1 MVRLQLTDEQRQEL
15 TRASRQAVGR
25 VALRAQMVLLSG
37 RGYSVPQIAKIHDCG
52 TEVVRTWLHRYEQ
65 EGVAG
70 LEDELRSGRPPKDPL
85 AGSIVDAQ
93 ASQPPRNSGLVQ
105 SFWTVALLT
114 AFLATRFGLV
124 LSCASVRRYL
134 HLSGWR
140 WRRPRLDTARKR
152 DSEAASLLAA
162 LERARELAV
171 GGLAHLLYFDECDLH
186 LRREASPRK
195 GSAKTLKVPVIR
207 SMWMKGER
215 VRVPTPGKNRRHAFF
230 GALDAVTGEW
240 YWMDSERKLAAH
252 FVTFLNRIVAAYPT
266 GALYLALDSAP
277 THTAKVVDKWLLA
290 NPRVRVLWLPKYSA
304 HKHNPVERVWRSMK
318 DNVAANRLTGSIED
332 LAAYAG
338 RFLHGVKP
346 RTARLEA
353 A

>member
-1 MVRLQLTDEQRQEL
+1 MPRMVRLQLTDEQRQEL

-52 TEVVRTWLHRYEQ
+52 TDVVRTWLHRYEQ

-105 SFWTVALLT
+105 SCWTVALLT
-114 AFLATRFGLV
+114 AFLATRFGLA
-124 LSCASVRRYL
+124 LSCASVRRSL
-134 HLSGWR
+134 HLEGWR

-152 DSEAASLLAA
+152 DSEAASKLAA

-186 LRREASPRK
+186 L
-195 GSAKTLKVPVIR
+195 VPVMR
-207 SMWMKGER
+207 SMWMKGDR

-252 FVTFLNRIVAAYPT
+252 FVAFLNRIVAAYPT

-318 DNVAANRLTGSIED
+318 DNVAANRLVGSIED
-332 LAAYAG
+332 LAACAG
-338 RFLHGVKP
+338 RFLDGVKP
-346 RTARLEA
+346 LTARLEA